1 MAVGQLGAITRG
13 QESFRLPNLVSP
25 SEQLI
30 PSSHTH
36 EITNS
41 QQLGNSSRGRKATP
55 GASLPSRVLG
65 WMHTS
70 FPRIRRQLVNFFE
83 KQLAQ
88 SCHIRWLSVYIIN
101 EFCQPSFLGI

>member
-1 MAVGQLGAITRG
+1 MSVGHLGAITRG
-13 QESFRLPNLVSP
+13 QESFRLPNLTSP

-41 QQLGNSSRGRKATP
+41 QQLGNSSGGRKATL

-70 FPRIRRQLVNFFE
+70 F
-83 KQLAQ
+83 
-88 SCHIRWLSVYIIN
+88 
-101 EFCQPSFLGI
+101 LG

>member
-1 MAVGQLGAITRG
+1 MAVGQLGATTRG

-36 EITNS
+36 EITAS
-41 QQLGNSSRGRKATP
+41 SWEIVLGEETP

-101 EFCQPSFLGI
+101 EFCHPSFLGI

>member
-1 MAVGQLGAITRG
+1 MAVGQLGATTRG

-41 QQLGNSSRGRKATP
+41 QQLGNSSGGRNAGGKSSLP
-55 GASLPSRVLG
+55 GA
-65 WMHTS
+65 WMDAHK
-70 FPRIRRQLVNFFE
+70 FPQD
-83 KQLAQ
+83 KKTAG
-88 SCHIRWLSVYIIN
+88 
-101 EFCQPSFLGI
+101 EFL

>member
-1 MAVGQLGAITRG
+1 MAVGQLGTITRG

-30 PSSHTH
+30 PSSHTL

-41 QQLGNSSRGRKATP
+41 EQLGNSSGGRKAMP

-83 KQLAQ
+83 KKLA
-88 SCHIRWLSVYIIN
+88 H
-101 EFCQPSFLGI
+101 G